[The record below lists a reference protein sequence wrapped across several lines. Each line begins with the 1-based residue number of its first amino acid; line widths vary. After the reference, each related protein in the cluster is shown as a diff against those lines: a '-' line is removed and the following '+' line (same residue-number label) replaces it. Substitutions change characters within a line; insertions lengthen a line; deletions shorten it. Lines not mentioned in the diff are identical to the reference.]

1 MLNVRQ
7 RAIIIAKQ
15 KSGNTTK
22 GWKGAGMTKQF
33 LSLDNAVKIAV
44 REFGIDKTI
53 ARQEF
58 EQKCYISDEQY
69 KIGYN
74 DGLMKAISLVS
85 LELSNE

>member
-1 MLNVRQ
+1 M
-7 RAIIIAKQ
+7 
-15 KSGNTTK
+15 S
-22 GWKGAGMTKQF
+22 KQF

-44 REFGIDKTI
+44 REFGIDKTL

-74 DGLMKAISLVS
+74 DGLMKAISLIS
-85 LELSNE
+85 LELADMRGDTE

>member
-1 MLNVRQ
+1 
-7 RAIIIAKQ
+7 
-15 KSGNTTK
+15 
-22 GWKGAGMTKQF
+22 MTKQF

-44 REFGIDKTI
+44 REFGVDKVI

>member
-1 MLNVRQ
+1 
-7 RAIIIAKQ
+7 
-15 KSGNTTK
+15 
-22 GWKGAGMTKQF
+22 MTKQF
-33 LSLDNAVKIAV
+33 LSLDNAIKIAV
-44 REFGIDKTI
+44 REFGIDRTL

-74 DGLMKAISLVS
+74 DGLMKAISLVT